1 MSAVIGDWIR
11 DIRSLGE
18 RRRFFRES
26 ASRLSLYYYD
36 FAVRNKNAPT
46 ELDGEFRDV
55 ISAAEILLS
64 RKKWNHLIEIANAL
78 SGFMEER
85 GYWDESLWLHS
96 AALDGIE
103 RKFANFFKQ
112 PTPTDWHLRI
122 FFLTRLASIQTRQGY
137 FQDAEQYFTEAL
149 KTAERIKQTKIQAQ
163 INNFLSTLARLQ
175 GRHEEAQEYLK
186 RSQMLV
192 PDLEL
197 QGQLS
202 GKYLDV
208 LSRGNLVEA
217 KQIAMTKREKA
228 QQGNDKSLEAD
239 ALCNLG
245 DIAMREGSTGEAL
258 GAYNQAIAIYA
269 GNSDRE
275 GEMDAW
281 RSLAKVHADLG
292 DTDEAQHILENVM
305 EYYAQKGSMANIL
318 EVYIDQGG
326 YLIDELKFEEAE
338 TCFQKGMEIAIQ
350 LQSLPQLAICFYQMG
365 IIQERKGDLDQAIQQ
380 YTQFL
385 KAADESQH
393 QQLIGIACFCLGM
406 ALIQNDDLENA
417 RQYLIRRL
425 DICLAMNSKSDE
437 ASTLHLLGDVDTK
450 LGAYENA
457 NAILEKA
464 AGIYSEIGNPI
475 DIGQVKYS
483 QSRLF
488 FEQRLYQR
496 SWDYLSQMILLIN
509 TSNRDALAS
518 LAVAMLDRFANIPEF
533 QEQVP
538 RLLKTLALAREDS
551 DQ

>member
-1 MSAVIGDWIR
+1 MSSGIGAWIR
-11 DIRSLGE
+11 EILSLGV
-18 RRRFFRES
+18 RRKLFRES

-36 FAVRNKNAPT
+36 FALRKKNAPT

-64 RKKWNHLIEIANAL
+64 QKKWDHLIEIANVL

-96 AALDGIE
+96 AALDGVE
-103 RKFANFFKQ
+103 RKFTNLFKQ
-112 PTPTDWHLRI
+112 PTFTDWHLRI

-163 INNFLSTLARLQ
+163 LNNFLSTLARLQ

-186 RSQMLV
+186 RSQALV

-202 GKYLDV
+202 GKFLDV
-208 LSRGNLVEA
+208 LSRGNLAEA
-217 KQIAMTKREKA
+217 KQIAMAKREKA
-228 QQGNDKSLEAD
+228 QQLNDKSLEAD

-245 DIAMREGSTGEAL
+245 DIAMHEGSTSESLEA
-258 GAYNQAIAIYA
+258 YKQAIAIYA
-269 GNSDRE
+269 GISDLD

-281 RSLAKVHADLG
+281 RSIAKVHAGLG
-292 DTDEAQHILENVM
+292 DLNETQRILKNVM
-305 EYYAQKGSMANIL
+305 EYYVQKGSMANVL
-318 EVYIDQGG
+318 EAYIDQGG
-326 YLIDELKFEEAE
+326 YLIDEMKFKEAE
-338 TCFQKGMEIAIQ
+338 TCFQEGMGIALQ

-365 IIQERKGDLDQAIQQ
+365 IIQERKGNLDQAIQQ
-380 YTQFL
+380 YVQFL

-393 QQLIGIACFCLGM
+393 QRLSGIACFCLGM
-406 ALIQNDDLENA
+406 ALIQNGDFENA
-417 RQYLIRRL
+417 KQYLARRL
-425 DICLAMNSKSDE
+425 DICLSMNSKSDE

-457 NAILEKA
+457 EAVLDTA
-464 AGIYSEIGNPI
+464 ARIYSEIGNPI
-475 DIGQVKYS
+475 DIGQVRYS

-488 FEQRLYQR
+488 FEKGLYQR
-496 SWDYLSQMILLIN
+496 SWEYLHQMITLIN

-518 LAVAMLDRFANIPEF
+518 LAVAMLNRFAHIPEF
-533 QEQVP
+533 QDQVS
-538 RLLKTLALAREDS
+538 RSLETLNLIREEI